1 METIFS
7 PLTESLDQT
16 DLVSSLVSVVQ
27 PLVPPEPIVDNDVA
41 GLSPEELFPN
51 GLGRNRPLVIQGF
64 PIAVCWAYK
73 SACTTTLKWFL
84 FHNNLLNEANV
95 VHPNWPHT
103 YWNARL
109 DASADYI
116 GLWHKT
122 LLGQENK
129 LVVKV
134 IRDPAL
140 RAVSTFFY
148 FLRFQDEYFATQWQS
163 LIAWKISLG
172 LGDEPTATFEQYLL
186 HIIAARS
193 GQSPLDMHLE
203 PQWDP
208 LQDPAVNVYITV
220 EQYDAK
226 IRSLEQVFN
235 LKESPLERF
244 SQSAHH
250 NEKSDKNLWPK
261 EAAGMAIDKTHFRY
275 LGFPSPDSFLTES
288 TRSLIRIAYAPDYNA
303 YSQFYA

>member
-1 METIFS
+1 M
-7 PLTESLDQT
+7 
-16 DLVSSLVSVVQ
+16 
-27 PLVPPEPIVDNDVA
+27 
-41 GLSPEELFPN
+41 
-51 GLGRNRPLVIQGF
+51 
-64 PIAVCWAYK
+64 
-73 SACTTTLKWFL
+73 
-84 FHNNLLNEANV
+84 
-95 VHPNWPHT
+95 
-103 YWNARL
+103 
-109 DASADYI
+109 
-116 GLWHKT
+116 
-122 LLGQENK
+122 
-129 LVVKV
+129 VVKV

-148 FLRFQDEYFATQWQS
+148 FLRFQDEYFADQWQR

-193 GQSPLDMHLE
+193 AQSPLDMHLE

-208 LQDPAVNVYITV
+208 LQDPAVNVYIPV

-244 SQSAHH
+244 SASDHH
-250 NEKSDKNLWPK
+250 NEKSEKNLWPK

-275 LGFPSPDSFLTES
+275 LGAPRPESFLNES
-288 TRSLIRIAYAPDYNA
+288 TRTLIRIAYAPDYKA